1 MLDKAIFYGKEKR
14 KQYHIPARQ
23 NSMFCRCDFYHNGQH
38 GYDAR
43 VAMGRLYN
51 GRVRKFAAMEQVRD
65 YYNNRL

>member
-23 NSMFCRCDFYHNGQH
+23 NNMFCRCDFYHNGQH

-43 VAMGRLYN
+43 VTMGRLHK
-51 GRVRKFAAMEQVRD
+51 GRVRDFAAMEQVRD
-65 YYNNRL
+65 YYNNEL